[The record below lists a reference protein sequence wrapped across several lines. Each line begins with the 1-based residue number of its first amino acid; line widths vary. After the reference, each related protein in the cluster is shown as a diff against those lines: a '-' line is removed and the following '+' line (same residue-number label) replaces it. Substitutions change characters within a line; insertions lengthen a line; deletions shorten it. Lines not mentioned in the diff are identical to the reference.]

1 MLNHV
6 RTLLLNLNSSET
18 DAWYVDPSYMP
29 LPLGNELLVFNGLL
43 FDGADTVPEREAR
56 VSQVMPFT
64 LDPEFSD
71 VRGLFDPR
79 VTLESDSPDKA
90 IRYGSVFS
98 FYYKLSQD
106 QVSAVSRCVLDYRT
120 PQLFTWDDAL
130 RDKPTN
136 CMRRMHAVY
145 QDSKERCKRFSAC
158 LWAYLLR
165 LETLRMRSVGKV
177 SS

>member
-6 RTLLLNLNSSET
+6 RTLLLNLNSADA
-18 DAWYVDPSYMP
+18 DAWYVDPAYMP
-29 LPLGNELLVFNGLL
+29 LSFDGELLIFQGLL
-43 FDGADTVPEREAR
+43 FDGASTVSEREAR

-64 LDPEFSD
+64 LDPEFAD

-79 VTLESDSPDKA
+79 VTLETDDPERT

-98 FYYKLSQD
+98 FYYRLSQE
-106 QVSAVSRCVLDYRT
+106 QASAVSRCVLDYRT
-120 PQLFTWDDAL
+120 PQLFTWDDSL

-165 LETLRMRSVGKV
+165 LEALRLRSIGRV